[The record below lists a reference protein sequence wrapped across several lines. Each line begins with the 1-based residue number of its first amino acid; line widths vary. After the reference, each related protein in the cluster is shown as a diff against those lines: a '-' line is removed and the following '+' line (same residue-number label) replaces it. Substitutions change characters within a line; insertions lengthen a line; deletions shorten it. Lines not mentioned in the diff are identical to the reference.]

1 MKVRK
6 IVLAFILWCGIVLI
20 LGLFALCAWVGQ
32 FIPQWVKGVI
42 GVVLILVLFFVVAYG
57 FVTIFIG
64 DVDDKD
70 PMF

>member
-6 IVLAFILWCGIVLI
+6 IVLAFILWGGIVLI

-42 GVVLILVLFFVVAYG
+42 GVVLILVLLFVVAYG